1 MCYTLSMNV
10 NVQPDFLEREF
21 LGDADPDSP
30 KSMPDEVRE
39 YIRRGLTKQGITE
52 EEIDAHFPVLKRT

>member
-1 MCYTLSMNV
+1 MCYTLGMNV

-30 KSMPDEVRE
+30 ESMPDKVRE
-39 YIRRGLTKQGITE
+39 YIRRGLAKQGITE